1 MTTPPND
8 REPHPKTTSRRA
20 GRRRPPRQEAPFI
33 VLEGIDGA
41 GTTTQLARLADHL
54 EAQGRRVHRT
64 FEPSTGPIGRLV
76 RSYLKGELTT
86 APGALALLFAA
97 DRLDHVS
104 REIEP
109 ALASGQIVL
118 SDRYVGSSF
127 AYQGLASSP
136 AWLRS
141 LNRYARRPDLV
152 LYVRVDADTALAR
165 IERRDG
171 DRRELFEHRETL
183 ARVVDAYDA
192 LYCGPS
198 PEWPAIVIDGSRLPE
213 AVFADIDFAV
223 RSVLSD

>member
-1 MTTPPND
+1 MTTPSPAPQ
-8 REPHPKTTSRRA
+8 RGTTRLRTRRRRA
-20 GRRRPPRQEAPFI
+20 ARQEAPFI

-54 EAQGRRVHRT
+54 ESEGRPVHRT

-76 RSYLKGELTT
+76 RSYLKNELTT

-109 ALASGQIVL
+109 ALASGKIVL
-118 SDRYVGSSF
+118 SDRYVGSSL
-127 AYQGLASSP
+127 AYQSLASSP

-141 LNRYARRPDLV
+141 LNRHARRPDLV
-152 LYVRVDADTALAR
+152 LYLRVDADTALAR

-171 DRRELFEHRETL
+171 DRRELFEQRETL
-183 ARVVDAYDA
+183 ARVVDAYDG
-192 LYCGPS
+192 LYCGTD
-198 PEWPAIVIDGSRLPE
+198 PELPAVVIDGNRLPE

-223 RSVLSD
+223 RSVLSA